1 MYCIQF
7 QKYLMIYGSCFK
19 EEGLDWIYEI
29 IKRNENLNEKE
40 LVINTV
46 YYMERYIGIYID
58 EKREIIKK
66 DISIRKKVL
75 TILDFLVNKG
85 STISYMIRELL

>member
-1 MYCIQF
+1 
-7 QKYLMIYGSCFK
+7 MIYGSCFK
-19 EEGLDWIYEI
+19 KEGLDWIYEI
-29 IKRNENLNEKE
+29 IKRNEKLNEKE

-75 TILDFLVNKG
+75 TILDFLINKG